1 VYSPHVTRVRNK
13 TMTTHIDYEQLVN
26 AIGDAVIISDANGAI
41 TLWNPA
47 AERMFGFT
55 QSEALGQSLDLIIPE
70 RLRGRHWDGYNKT
83 MATGE
88 TRYGHDLLKV
98 PAVDKTGRAMSIAF
112 TVALLHSEQ
121 GEVSGIVAIIRDETV
136 RFQEERALRKR
147 ITELEALN

>member
-1 VYSPHVTRVRNK
+1 
-13 TMTTHIDYEQLVN
+13 MTPTIDYEQLVN
-26 AIGDAVIISDANGAI
+26 AIGDAVIVSDASGAI

-47 AERMFGFT
+47 AQRMFGFT

-70 RLRGRHWDGYNKT
+70 RLRGRHWDGYHKT

-98 PAVDKTGRAMSIAF
+98 PAVDKAGRAMSIAF
-112 TVALLHSEQ
+112 TVALLHSPQ
-121 GEVSGIVAIIRDETV
+121 GELTGIVAIIRDETA

-147 ITELEALN
+147 IAELEAKVDA